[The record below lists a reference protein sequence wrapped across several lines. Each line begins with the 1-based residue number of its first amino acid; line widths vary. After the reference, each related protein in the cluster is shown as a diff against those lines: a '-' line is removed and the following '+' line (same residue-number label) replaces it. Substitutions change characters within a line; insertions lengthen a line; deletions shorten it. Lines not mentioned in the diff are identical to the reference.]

1 MRQTE
6 DPAKQRGRSRPDHK
20 PAQKLRNATRFDRGH
35 GKRGGRGGSAG
46 GRTGR

>member
-1 MRQTE
+1 MRRTR
-6 DPAKQRGRSRPDHK
+6 DPAKDRDRKDSTPRP
-20 PAQKLRNATRFDRGH
+20 ATKIRDTKRFDKGH